1 VDLVDGD
8 SKIDGK
14 QRGITQIRLKHDL
27 NQQQDLDL
35 GQKLNTT
42 NSETELC
49 KGHGA
54 DGCRVGNKYGGGL
67 WDERQKTLEVKD
79 RCKPNGK
86 PVSEYHLMGTWVPDL
101 PSGCR

>member
-1 VDLVDGD
+1 MDIKFAPFRVRTQKLCLFYGRHSNQDVIWTEDVDLVDGD

-14 QRGITQIRLKHDL
+14 QKGITQIILKHDL

-49 KGHGA
+49 KGYGT
-54 DGCRVGNKYGGGL
+54 DGFR
-67 WDERQKTLEVKD
+67 
-79 RCKPNGK
+79 
-86 PVSEYHLMGTWVPDL
+86 
-101 PSGCR
+101 